1 MIIKDIYR
9 IILKNSKKLNNNST
23 PKLITNYIR
32 KLIDNNEVTAS
43 RYCRDKNKVEMLIK
57 NYSDYT
63 TNILRYKLQRSNSG
77 TSS

>member
-43 RYCRDKNKVEMLIK
+43 RYCRDKNKDLCAKYYSSKEVTVEQAAKRMGFELPK
-57 NYSDYT
+57 S
-63 TNILRYKLQRSNSG
+63 K
-77 TSS
+77 